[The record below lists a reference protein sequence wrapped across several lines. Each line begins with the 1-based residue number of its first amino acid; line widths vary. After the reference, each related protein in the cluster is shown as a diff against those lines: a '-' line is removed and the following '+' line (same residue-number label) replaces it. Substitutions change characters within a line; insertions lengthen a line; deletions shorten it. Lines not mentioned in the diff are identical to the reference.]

1 MEPSLRETSEDVHPP
16 EWCPNCAKKDQQL
29 EGLSLYISNLATKH
43 QSVLQSIRD
52 QEELMA
58 RLITDRNKALKERD
72 DAEEKF
78 DKATFAISS

>member
-1 MEPSLRETSEDVHPP
+1 MSLAESSADVGAPEP
-16 EWCPNCAKKDQQL
+16 CPNCAKKDQQL

-43 QSVLQSIRD
+43 ESALQNIRD